1 LRNCV
6 AEPVGSGRHP
16 LVSSS
21 CEMRLICGTCCRR
34 NRDEDERARETEL
47 CFSCRDPL
55 LCSLDSSG
63 ISKPVSGGFFWF
75 LRFRQRLSV
84 EGERGLQRN
93 ESERRWCGR
102 RRSSSVR
109 GEEKQK
115 QPVFVAM
122 DFAVVFV
129 VTLLAAACFLA
140 SVDAERAAAEK
151 EERSSILGYAP
162 EDLSSESRML
172 RLFEKWQQQHGKK
185 DYGGVVTE
193 KERRFLIFKENLQYV
208 DAHGK
213 KNSTY
218 WLGLNKFADL
228 SNQEFRA
235 KYTGTKIDRNRRLKK
250 NHQKEQRKSSG
261 FRYADVEAPDSI
273 DWREK
278 GAVAAVKDQG
288 SCGNHLPQFSLIDLL
303 LRHSLS
309 PLSSA
314 FFADLFTEQ
323 AIPIHRSVLQ

>member
-1 LRNCV
+1 VEVFFFGFYGFENAGVWRENEGCTETRV
-6 AEPVGSGRHP
+6 KEGSVDKEGAP
-16 LVSSS
+16 L
-21 CEMRLICGTCCRR
+21 CG
-34 NRDEDERARETEL
+34 
-47 CFSCRDPL
+47 
-55 LCSLDSSG
+55 G
-63 ISKPVSGGFFWF
+63 
-75 LRFRQRLSV
+75 
-84 EGERGLQRN
+84 EG
-93 ESERRWCGR
+93 
-102 RRSSSVR
+102 
-109 GEEKQK
+109 KQK
-115 QPVFVAM
+115 QKQSVFLAM

-129 VTLLAAACFLA
+129 VTLLAVACFLA

-185 DYGGVVTE
+185 DYGGMVTE

-250 NHQKEQRKSSG
+250 NHQKKQRKSSG

-314 FFADLFTEQ
+314 FFAGLFAEQ
-323 AIPIHRSVLQ
+323 AIPIHRSVLQYFLVSAASTCLSLCL

>member
-1 LRNCV
+1 V
-6 AEPVGSGRHP
+6 
-16 LVSSS
+16 
-21 CEMRLICGTCCRR
+21 
-34 NRDEDERARETEL
+34 
-47 CFSCRDPL
+47 
-55 LCSLDSSG
+55 
-63 ISKPVSGGFFWF
+63 
-75 LRFRQRLSV
+75 Q
-84 EGERGLQRN
+84 
-93 ESERRWCGR
+93 
-102 RRSSSVR
+102 R

-115 QPVFVAM
+115 QPVFLAM

-140 SVDAERAAAEK
+140 SADSERAAAEK

-185 DYGGVVTE
+185 DYGGLVTE
-193 KERRFLIFKENLQYV
+193 KERRFLIFKENLQYL

-250 NHQKEQRKSSG
+250 KHQKEQRKSSG

-288 SCGNHLPQFSLIDLL
+288 SCGNHLPQFSLMDLL

-314 FFADLFTEQ
+314 FFADLFAEQ
-323 AIPIHRSVLQ
+323 AIPIHRSVLQYFLVSAASACLSRCL

>member
-1 LRNCV
+1 V
-6 AEPVGSGRHP
+6 
-16 LVSSS
+16 
-21 CEMRLICGTCCRR
+21 
-34 NRDEDERARETEL
+34 RE
-47 CFSCRDPL
+47 
-55 LCSLDSSG
+55 
-63 ISKPVSGGFFWF
+63 
-75 LRFRQRLSV
+75 
-84 EGERGLQRN
+84 EG
-93 ESERRWCGR
+93 
-102 RRSSSVR
+102 
-109 GEEKQK
+109 KQK
-115 QPVFVAM
+115 QKQKQSVFLAM

-129 VTLLAAACFLA
+129 VTLLAVACFLA

-162 EDLSSESRML
+162 EDLSSESRMF

-193 KERRFLIFKENLQYV
+193 KERRFLIFKENLRYV

-250 NHQKEQRKSSG
+250 TLQKEQRKSSG

-314 FFADLFTEQ
+314 FFAGLFAEQ
-323 AIPIHRSVLQ
+323 AIPIHRSVLQYFLVSAASTCLSLCL